1 MTQAFLIVV
10 RVLATALF
18 LYWGVRLWRGTYS
31 LTSRM
36 LGIAFSAVLIWQ
48 ATAGTWT

>member
-10 RVLATALF
+10 RILATALF
-18 LYWGVRLWRGTYS
+18 LYWGVRLWRSTNS

-36 LGIAFSAVLIWQ
+36 LGAVFSAALIWQ
-48 ATAGTWT
+48 ATVGTWA